1 MSRLRWL
8 LTGLITGIG
17 LVGLPGFAQTNA
29 PATTITPSPEL
40 KQELESSGDPPE
52 AQKIEAESQQL
63 QLQIQGQPTP
73 AVELGIPP
81 LNDPTLL
88 KLEQGEAGPDPDPA
102 DAF

>member
-1 MSRLRWL
+1 LAIDWVDYRYR
-8 LTGLITGIG
+8 TGRVTRFCSNEC
-17 LVGLPGFAQTNA
+17 P
-29 PATTITPSPEL
+29 TITPSPEL

-52 AQKIEAESQQL
+52 AQKIDAESQQLQLQL

-73 AVELGIPP
+73 AVKLGILP